1 MENVRENLQ
10 ILDCTLR
17 DGGYCNEWRFGESNI
32 KKIINNLINSSVEI
46 IECGFLTD
54 RVVYDEDVSKYTNLK
69 QLEKI
74 LPQVSVK
81 SKFVVMM
88 NYGEYDVNI
97 LPECKNSPIDGI
109 RIAFHKKNIDGAIR
123 CAETL
128 AEKGYLV
135 FIQPMVTLSYSDKEF
150 IELIEKV
157 NTINPYA
164 FYVVDSFGTM
174 KERDVMHY
182 WMLCEDFIN
191 QSTII
196 GFHSHNNLQLSLSNS
211 ISIIESSHNRQI
223 IIDASVYGM
232 GRGAGNLNTELF
244 LNELNAEYGGGYKI
258 KPLLQAMD
266 EIINRF
272 YEQKPWGY
280 SLPNY
285 LSAIH
290 MIHPSYSMYLCEK
303 KTMTLDALD
312 DIFSMIDKDKAVEF
326 DSEYIERLYYEYMA
340 KGQTNEQCIEMFK
353 EKIYGRKVLLVAS
366 GRTTKVEK
374 KHIAEFVLR
383 EKPVVISINHEYKA
397 VNTDFIFVSN
407 MRRFRELP
415 TTVLGKAL
423 TTTNISAEQNYA
435 SFDYYSLVNPTN
447 STGDNAGLMAI
458 QLLINLGCSEVYLA
472 GYDGYEYSSKY
483 NYENSSME
491 LYISEDAVDELN
503 NGMKSV
509 IEHYSNEI
517 DIHFITK
524 SRFTKMGNKL

>member
-17 DGGYCNEWRFGESNI
+17 DGGYCNSWRFGKNSI
-32 KKIINNLINSSVEI
+32 KKMINNLINSNVEI

-54 RVVYDEDVSKYTNLK
+54 TVTYDEDISKYTELG
-69 QLEKI
+69 QLNEM
-74 LPQVSVK
+74 LPRVSVK

-88 NYGEYDVNI
+88 NYGEYDVSK
-97 LPECKNSPIDGI
+97 LPECKESPIDGI
-109 RIAFHKKNIDGAIR
+109 RIAFHKKNIDGAIS
-123 CAETL
+123 CAEIL
-128 AEKGYLV
+128 SEKGYLV
-135 FIQPMVTLSYSDKEF
+135 FIQPMVTLNYSDKEF
-150 IELIEKV
+150 IELIEKA
-157 NTINPYA
+157 NTISPYA

-174 KERDVMHY
+174 KEKDVMHY
-182 WMLCEDFIN
+182 WMLCENFVN

-211 ISIIESSHNRQI
+211 ISLIESSHYRQI
-223 IIDASVYGM
+223 IIDTSVYGM

-244 LNELNAEYGGGYKI
+244 LNELNAEYGCGYKI
-258 KPLLQAMD
+258 KPLLQVMD

-272 YEQKPWGY
+272 YERKPWGY

-312 DIFSMIDKDKAVEF
+312 DIFSMIDKEKAVEF
-326 DSEYIERLYYEYMA
+326 DPEYIEHLYYEYMA
-340 KGQTNEQCIEMFK
+340 EGQTNEQSIEIFK
-353 EKIYGRKVLLVAS
+353 EKICGRKVLLIAS
-366 GRTTKVEK
+366 GRTTKTEK
-374 KHIAEFVLR
+374 EHISEFVLR
-383 EKPVVISINHEYKA
+383 EKPVVISINHEYEA

-415 TTVLGKAL
+415 IEVLGKVL
-423 TTTNISAEQNYA
+423 STTNISTEQNYA
-435 SFDYYSLVNPTN
+435 SFDYYSLINPTN
-447 STGDNAGLMAI
+447 ATGDNAGLMAI
-458 QLLINLGCSEVYLA
+458 QLLINLGCNEVYLA

-491 LYISEDAVDELN
+491 LYVSEESVDALN
-503 NGMKSV
+503 NGMKDMLEQYIKEV
-509 IEHYSNEI
+509 
-517 DIHFITK
+517 DIHFITQ
-524 SRFTKMGNKL
+524 SRFARI